1 MNLIKLVASAS
12 VSFSV
17 TLATPTF
24 AVKTATPIECSN
36 VECFLRAAK
45 TCTQA
50 KLDPK
55 QLGFQR
61 SERMEIRGE
70 QNNKCLY
77 YAMRSPLPPKGFACQ
92 FYTNDGLVAWLEMMS
107 RRRRVIYDS
116 RKVVSDSATE
126 IGQRTIETINGEDV
140 AECLWR

>member
-1 MNLIKLVASAS
+1 MNVLRLMTSAS
-12 VSFSV
+12 VSFAIMFAPLPV
-17 TLATPTF
+17 LA
-24 AVKTATPIECSN
+24 AVSTTPIDCN
-36 VECFLRAAK
+36 DLECFLNAAK

-50 KLDPK
+50 KIDPK
-55 QLGFQR
+55 RLGFLR

-77 YAMRSPLPPKGFACQ
+77 YAMRSPIQKRGFACQ
-92 FYTNDGLVAWLEMMS
+92 FYSNEGLVTWLEMMS
-107 RRRRVIYDS
+107 RRRWAIYDS
-116 RKVVSDSATE
+116 RKANSSAKD